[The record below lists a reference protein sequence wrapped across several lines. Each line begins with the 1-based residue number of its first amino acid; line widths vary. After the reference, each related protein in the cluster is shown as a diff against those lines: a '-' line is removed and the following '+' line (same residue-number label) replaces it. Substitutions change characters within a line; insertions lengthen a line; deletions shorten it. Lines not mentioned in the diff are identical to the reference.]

1 MTFKTK
7 NKKDH
12 SLTKDIA
19 IQFQNVSFSYEEKL
33 ILSGASFKVMP
44 GELIGVIGPNGGGKT
59 TLLKLLMGFL
69 TPNNGTVKIFGK
81 PPNHVLHK
89 LSYVPQNLTYDKKF
103 PISVKE
109 LVLSG
114 LLSKLPW
121 YGRYTA
127 KQRAEAEKAMQ
138 KVNILHCQESPIG
151 SLSGGQMQRALIARA
166 LISEPEVLL
175 LDEPTANI
183 DPQAEQDI
191 YALLK
196 KLSGKMTILMVTHD
210 LKTAIDQV
218 DRVLCVQGNITTFKT
233 KEVCEHF
240 ALGLYH
246 APLIA
251 EDAPCCSLQVKS
263 EKEPL

>member
-1 MTFKTK
+1 MP
-7 NKKDH
+7 
-12 SLTKDIA
+12 KDIA
-19 IQFQNVSFSYEEKL
+19 IYFNNVSFSYEEKL
-33 ILSGASFKVMP
+33 ILQNASFEVMA
-44 GELIGVIGPNGGGKT
+44 GELIGIIGPNGGGKT

-69 TPNNGTVKIFGK
+69 TPCSGMIKIFGNSPK
-81 PPNHVLHK
+81 HVLEK

-103 PISVKE
+103 PITVKE

-121 YGRYTA
+121 YGRYTPT
-127 KQRAEAEKAMQ
+127 QRKKAEKAMQ
-138 KVNILHCQESPIG
+138 EVNILGNQDSPIG

-166 LISEPEVLL
+166 LVSEPRVLL

-183 DPQAEQDI
+183 DPQAEKDI

-218 DRVLCVQGNITTFKT
+218 DRVLCVQGNVTTFKT

-246 APLIA
+246 TPLIS
-251 EDAPCCSLQVKS
+251 DDDSCCHLQVKS
-263 EKEPL
+263 EKESL